1 MVPPVAGATK
11 QAINDEGHRYWRERG
26 WVGDYTPETGRFDA
40 VRPLPM
46 GVLIGANVAR
56 LRAERN
62 LTQHE
67 LIQIWKRHGLH
78 WPRPKLSALEAGRRD
93 QITVGELV
101 LMALAFGVA
110 LEAFVRLP
118 KGWEPPDSVCTVLSP
133 TESEIPIETL
143 RQLLAGEDIEAY
155 TMTVDQEEYGT
166 DSEQRE
172 THTQLPNN
180 VPAQADVEL
189 AVRLGVGV
197 VDVLEAA
204 WAEFDMLTMTQERDR
219 RVDELGDLS
228 PGERTAHRGHITRLL
243 SQRIQDRLKGRG
255 LLIPEKEGVDDV

>member
-1 MVPPVAGATK
+1 MVALVAGPTK
-11 QAINDEGHRYWRERG
+11 QATNDEGQRQWRHRG
-26 WVGDYTPETGRFDA
+26 WVGDDTPEASHLDA

-93 QITVGELV
+93 QISVGELV

-110 LEAFVRLP
+110 LEAFVHLP
-118 KGWEPPDSVCTVLSP
+118 EGWVPPNTMRTVLSP
-133 TESEIPIETL
+133 TEGDIPIETL

-155 TMTVDQEEYGT
+155 TVTVDQEEHGA
-166 DSEQRE
+166 DAEQRE
-172 THTQLPNN
+172 THTQLPTN

-228 PGERTAHRGHITRLL
+228 PGERTAHRGHITRSL
-243 SQRIQDRLKGRG
+243 SQRIQDRLEGKG
-255 LLIPEKEGVDDV
+255 LIITEKEGSR